1 MRANLAV
8 KLSLLSLALTH
19 ICVSAIETPEP
30 SSLLRP
36 RDINP
41 HPYGNAYEGV
51 SIFDKSIITN
61 SEKFMENLLKYEFY
75 LYHRQT
81 DVKYSKSFYF
91 QSSSHPIPP
100 GDKQCSDE
108 CITPSV

>member
-1 MRANLAV
+1 MNVNLRMKLALV
-8 KLSLLSLALTH
+8 LSLTLSSTCA
-19 ICVSAIETPEP
+19 VSAIETPEP

-61 SEKFMENLLKYEFY
+61 SEKFMENLLKYEFFCFKIY
-75 LYHRQT
+75 YKRM
-81 DVKYSKSFYF
+81 
-91 QSSSHPIPP
+91 
-100 GDKQCSDE
+100 
-108 CITPSV
+108 